1 MIFDKIQP
9 LYFLIAFALGLLY
22 CYISKPKPNVVIKF
36 PSPSNVGKITYKNE
50 CILYNIFQTMESP
63 SSGLNC
69 EFKILVW
76 GSITRFKSNL

>member
-50 CILYNIFQTMESP
+50 GDGSCYKFKANKESCP
-63 SSGLNC
+63 IDTGLIKAQPLHI
-69 EFKILVW
+69 E
-76 GSITRFKSNL
+76 